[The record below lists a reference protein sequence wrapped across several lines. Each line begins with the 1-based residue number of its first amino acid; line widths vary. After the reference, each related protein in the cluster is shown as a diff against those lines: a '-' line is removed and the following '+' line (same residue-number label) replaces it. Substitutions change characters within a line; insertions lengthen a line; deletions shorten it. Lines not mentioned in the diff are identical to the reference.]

1 MKFKIL
7 AGVVITVFVACNNSN
22 KSNQDTNKNETQKVQ
37 TFEKMPTIADSIAE
51 AAGINHWDSVTEIS
65 FTFNVERN
73 GGHTER
79 SWIWKPKTNDVQ
91 MITSEDTIVYN
102 RKRVDSISK
111 NADRAFINDKF
122 WLLAQFQTVW
132 DTGIQTTYEK
142 NVIAPISKDTLSKM
156 TVVYGDDGG
165 YTPGDAYDYFYDTDF
180 KIKEWNYRK
189 SNAPTPSLTTTWED
203 QQIFNGLEIAKVHK
217 DSTGEFKL
225 YFTNISVK

>member
-7 AGVVITVFVACNNSN
+7 AGVVFTVLVACNDSN
-22 KSNQDTNKNETQKVQ
+22 KTSQDINNTEVQ
-37 TFEKMPTIADSIAE
+37 NDLNIEAEPTVADSIAK
-51 AAGINHWDSVTEIS
+51 AAGISHWDSVTEIS

-73 GGHTER
+73 GGHIER
-79 SWIWKPKTNDVQ
+79 SWVWKPKTSDVQ
-91 MITSEDTIVYN
+91 MITSEETIAYN
-102 RKRVDSISK
+102 RKKIDSISEK
-111 NADRAFINDKF
+111 ADRAFINDKF

-132 DTGIQTTYEK
+132 DAGVQITNEK

-165 YTPGDAYDYFYDTDF
+165 YTPGDAYDYFYDSDF
-180 KIKEWNYRK
+180 RIKEWNYRK